1 VSWRWCAFKP
11 PACNPKG
18 IISEENRNRVQVFSP
33 LASLS
38 LLLQGRDES
47 VAPHVGDH
55 TGHGD
60 LYTLRV
66 LDFVSIPAD
75 SPLVDLACCGSFA
88 LLAFPFFA
96 NHANH
101 AIISAI

>member
-1 VSWRWCAFKP
+1 MFFP
-11 PACNPKG
+11 
-18 IISEENRNRVQVFSP
+18 
-33 LASLS
+33 
-38 LLLQGRDES
+38 
-47 VAPHVGDH
+47 
-55 TGHGD
+55 
-60 LYTLRV
+60 LRV